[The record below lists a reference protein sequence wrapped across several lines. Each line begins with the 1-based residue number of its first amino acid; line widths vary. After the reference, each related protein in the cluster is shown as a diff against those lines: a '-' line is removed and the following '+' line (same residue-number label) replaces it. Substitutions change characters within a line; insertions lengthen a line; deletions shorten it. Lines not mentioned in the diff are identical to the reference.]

1 MIRKLILVAITLA
14 AMAYVL
20 SQSRKP
26 SRWVG
31 RFFVRAMNLSHS
43 GLTDWGLTHVRIAKN
58 ASILDIG
65 CGGGRTLQKLAAVAT
80 EGRLY
85 GVDFAP
91 GSVAESRATN
101 AAAIRAGRVE
111 IAQASVS
118 KLPYPDNAFDLV
130 TAIETHY
137 YWPRLADDM
146 REVLRV
152 VKPGGTL
159 LVIAEIYKSGKH
171 DWLSQVTM
179 APLRGKV
186 LSAEEHLQ
194 LFSSAGFTDAQ
205 VFEERG
211 KGWVCVT
218 GRKP

>member
-1 MIRKLILVAITLA
+1 MIRKLILVAFTLA

-31 RFFVRAMNLSHS
+31 RFFLRAMNLSHS
-43 GLTDWGLTHVRIAKN
+43 GLTDWGLTHVRVAKD

-111 IAQASVS
+111 IAQAYQRFQQSGVV
-118 KLPYPDNAFDLV
+118 PLV
-130 TAIETHY
+130 Q
-137 YWPRLADDM
+137 ADRRFVQD
-146 REVLRV
+146 VKHAH
-152 VKPGGTL
+152 KPGGTL

-171 DWLSQVTM
+171 DWLAQATM

-194 LFSSAGFTDAQ
+194 LLSSAGFMDAQ

-211 KGWVCVT
+211 MGWVCVT
-218 GRKP
+218 GRKPVIVPTS